1 MANDDV
7 KTPSE
12 LADEARQTGRDAL
25 NAAHF
30 EATQTANAAR
40 AVAEDAHDLAED
52 ALQTGRAHG
61 WSAVDAAQ
69 RRVSAL
75 KDQVTAQACAAQES
89 CTRYIA
95 REPVKATLMAVAGGA
110 LLTGLVLSSLR
121 GRRG

>member
-40 AVAEDAHDLAED
+40 AVAEDA
-52 ALQTGRAHG
+52 LQTGRAHG

-69 RRVSAL
+69 RKVSAL